1 MDKVNRETSGKKV
14 YTAPAAEIVLLAPC
28 EGLAAWDF
36 KFHKYDYD
44 DRWAIGQWADFRG
57 LGDPLS
63 GIIGT
68 GTLVELKEDE
78 NVN

>member
-1 MDKVNRETSGKKV
+1 MNKVNHDASGKKV
-14 YTAPAAEIVLLAPC
+14 YAAPAAEILILAPC

-36 KFHKYDYD
+36 KFHDYD
-44 DRWAIGQWADFRG
+44 DRWAIGQWADFGG

-68 GTLVELKEDE
+68 GTLVELKGDE

>member
-1 MDKVNRETSGKKV
+1 MDKVNHETSGKKV
-14 YTAPAAEIVLLAPC
+14 YAAPAAEIVLLAPC

-36 KFHKYDYD
+36 KFHNYD
-44 DRWAIGQWADFRG
+44 DRWAIGQWADFGG

-68 GTLVELKEDE
+68 GTLAELEKTEE
-78 NVN
+78 ASNP